1 VPRSALAFWCDRPW
15 PIVCLAIAIAAACT
29 PTYCAVGY
37 LHYKHIAVDEALAA
51 QRAER
56 ANIDLQDALDRLR
69 DDLTAAR
76 ARTNMPGNEPG
87 QEIAKAEQY
96 RVDLIAQ
103 LARMLEQVPLDLPL
117 TGPQPATFAARLS
130 WEPTN
135 LAGGLQQARA
145 SSSIDR
151 TRKNLQQLAAER
163 DEAIVERDHLR
174 SRVSDLEQQMTLLQ
188 SRQAPGPVANAAL
201 DNSSGANSAP
211 SATPAASARATAGVA
226 SAAEQPSQVLKNFA
240 TPAWVPDQFS
250 NESGPILGSPVP
262 HPPRRA
268 SARKSQSS

>member
-1 VPRSALAFWCDRPW
+1 VS
-15 PIVCLAIAIAAACT
+15 VAIAIAACCAST
-29 PTYCAVGY
+29 SSAVGY
-37 LHYKHIAVDEALAA
+37 LHYRQIAVDEALAA

-76 ARTNMPGNEPG
+76 ARTNTPGNEPS

-103 LARMLEQVPLDLPL
+103 SARMLEQVPLDLPL
-117 TGPQPATFAARLS
+117 TGPQPATFAARLN

-135 LAGGLQQARA
+135 LAGGLQQPRA

-174 SRVSDLEQQMTLLQ
+174 SRVSDLEQQMTLSQ
-188 SRQAPGPVANAAL
+188 FRQAPGQPAL
-201 DNSSGANSAP
+201 DNSSSANSTHSAASAP
-211 SATPAASARATAGVA
+211 SAPGTAGVPP
-226 SAAEQPSQVLKNFA
+226 AAEQPSQVLKNFA

-268 SARKSQSS
+268 SARKNQSS

>member
-1 VPRSALAFWCDRPW
+1 MPDRYRFFVRSALLS
-15 PIVCLAIAIAAACT
+15 VAIAVAAAYAST
-29 PTYCAVGY
+29 SCAIGY
-37 LHYKHIAVDEALAA
+37 LHYRQIAVEETLAA

-76 ARTNMPGNEPG
+76 ARTNTPGNEPS

-151 TRKNLQQLAAER
+151 DGKIAYKDSPCDTQP
-163 DEAIVERDHLR
+163 IVERDHLR

-188 SRQAPGPVANAAL
+188 SRQAPVAC
-201 DNSSGANSAP
+201 SG
-211 SATPAASARATAGVA
+211 
-226 SAAEQPSQVLKNFA
+226 
-240 TPAWVPDQFS
+240 QF
-250 NESGPILGSPVP
+250 L
-262 HPPRRA
+262 
-268 SARKSQSS
+268 